1 MPKSV
6 YDIIKKQN
14 GEAFAKA
21 IRRYDDGIFEI
32 ENLPKIVRYAGRES
46 EPLLGYLESLK
57 LSNSSENKI
66 ITETPFELLDRA
78 GYNAFYADTLE
89 KQNSIRKYFK
99 EDEELCTFKDPSRYK
114 KYYIIHAIK
123 KNVDEILRQ
132 DFIQPER
139 HDRYGTSVL
148 SIQIWKK
155 GGFIKITNRYNHT
168 VAYPDNTFN
177 SNPDNIIPGLS
188 QSLKN
193 HFDVDFAAKSVM
205 LENGFILWNNQILK
219 IHTEEENIYFGDD
232 FYLKDGQLFEINKDY
247 EVLIDTTIVNL
258 KTGEVLSPVLKESSF
273 QTVLHEELAN
283 KKISIKKNA
292 KYKSLLA
299 DGLEIAKFIDGYLIA
314 FYSHQ
319 AKEIGNQ
326 FFNCH
331 PYIQEIKLHKATSIG
346 MDSLIYCPMLS
357 NLEMNLVEEIGC
369 GSVCSLNSLKEL
381 ELPSLKILKGFNFSY
396 LNLKKLFVPKLEKI
410 LGPAINN
417 CPNLEELDF
426 PSLIK
431 ARQIIDNNNSLKIIN
446 APKLETLTGFSFYC
460 CPMIECITLPA
471 LKRVENCFV
480 YLTGL
485 KKLDLPNLEMVNSD
499 RMAFTRLNLKE
510 LNLVSLKKAD
520 KGFLTLNNE
529 LEKVFLPELEKAG
542 VGFLSRNH
550 ALKVVYV
557 NRLKRL
563 EFDALKNSHNV
574 LFLRADSLESVSLY
588 AIKNLLNIKRMYAP
602 NLNDETIQ
610 KINEVRAFWKN
621 KESLKRNLNASFEQ
635 KQCLARQEILNQKV
649 NNKTICLQKTNEG

>member
-1 MPKSV
+1 MGDFVHLHVHTEYSLLDGAARINKVVKVAKDYGMKALAITDHGNMYGSV
-6 YDIIKKQN
+6 
-14 GEAFAKA
+14 AFFDACEDAGIKA
-21 IRRYDDGIFEI
+21 IFGCEFYVCDDLHVKSGKVKLNHLVLLAKNETGYY
-32 ENLPKIVRYAGRES
+32 NLCKLNSIAFDQGFYYKPRID
-46 EPLLGYLESLK
+46 LK
-57 LSNSSENKI
+57 
-66 ITETPFELLDRA
+66 
-78 GYNAFYADTLE
+78 TLE
-89 KQNSIRKYFK
+89 QYSDGLVCLSACLAGDIPQAILGRRF
-99 EDEELCTFKDPSRYK
+99 EEAEELCLWFKR
-114 KYYIIHAIK
+114 
-123 KNVDEILRQ
+123 V
-132 DFIQPER
+132 
-139 HDRYGTSVL
+139 
-148 SIQIWKK
+148 
-155 GGFIKITNRYNHT
+155 
-168 VAYPDNTFN
+168 
-177 SNPDNIIPGLS
+177 
-188 QSLKN
+188 
-193 HFDVDFAAKSVM
+193 
-205 LENGFILWNNQILK
+205 
-219 IHTEEENIYFGDD
+219 FGED

-273 QTVLHEELAN
+273 QTVLQEELAN

-426 PSLIK
+426 PSLVK

-460 CPMIECITLPA
+460 CPMIESITLPS

-510 LNLVSLKKAD
+510 LNLASLKKAD

-529 LEKVFLPELEKAG
+529 LEKVFLPALEKAG

-610 KINEVRAFWKN
+610 KINEVRSFWQQKATLKQKN
-621 KESLKRNLNASFEQ
+621 QPVFDQ
-635 KQCLARQEILNQKV
+635 KSHPGAQQILNQKV